1 MAWVPVEFPSRVQ
14 ADIDEVQRRLLA
26 PIFND
31 DAELQATF
39 LTFVARGLAGLVA
52 DKAWGAGLGERNS
65 GKSVLLT
72 LSMAET
78 TRSLRGET
86 LLNKRVSPRMPCS
99 WLSLVFSALFPL
111 REIYPIGC
119 GTDS

>member
-1 MAWVPVEFPSRVQ
+1 MFGQTTYVLAFKDGHYDFKSGAFVPELVECMARVPTTFPSRVQ
-14 ADIDEVQRRLLA
+14 ADIDEVQRRLSA

-65 GKSVLLT
+65 GKSVL
-72 LSMAET
+72 
-78 TRSLRGET
+78 
-86 LLNKRVSPRMPCS
+86 
-99 WLSLVFSALFPL
+99 
-111 REIYPIGC
+111 C
-119 GTDS
+119 GL

>member
-86 LLNKRVSPRMPCS
+86 LLKSLTAHALLLAVPRFLC
-99 WLSLVFSALFPL
+99 LVPPAGNIPQ
-111 REIYPIGC
+111 GC